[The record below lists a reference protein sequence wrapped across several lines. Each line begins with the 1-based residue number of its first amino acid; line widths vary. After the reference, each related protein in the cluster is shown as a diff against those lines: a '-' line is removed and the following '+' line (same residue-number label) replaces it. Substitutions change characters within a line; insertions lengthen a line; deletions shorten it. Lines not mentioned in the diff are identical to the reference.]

1 VTRRALPRD
10 TVATV
15 DTGAHR
21 ILLNQ
26 MWQCYEPRTLL
37 QSTGLCTMGCALP
50 LAMGYKLA
58 QPDRTVV
65 AFVGDAGLEMVLGE
79 LATLRDLGLPLI
91 VVVFVDESLALIEMK
106 QRDIGYANVG
116 VDFGA
121 SDFPAVARAFDMHG
135 VWSDDRDG
143 LECALDE
150 ALERQGSTLIACRI
164 GARAY
169 DGRF

>member
-1 VTRRALPRD
+1 MWLEKKGIPT
-10 TVATV
+10 ATV
-15 DTGAHR
+15 VTVPFH
-21 ILLNQ
+21 
-26 MWQCYEPRTLL
+26 EPARLTA
-37 QSTGLCTMGCALP
+37 M
-50 LAMGYKLA
+50 AMGV
-58 QPDRTVV
+58 P
-65 AFVGDAGLEMVLGE
+65 
-79 LATLRDLGLPLI
+79 GLPLI

-143 LECALDE
+143 LECALGE